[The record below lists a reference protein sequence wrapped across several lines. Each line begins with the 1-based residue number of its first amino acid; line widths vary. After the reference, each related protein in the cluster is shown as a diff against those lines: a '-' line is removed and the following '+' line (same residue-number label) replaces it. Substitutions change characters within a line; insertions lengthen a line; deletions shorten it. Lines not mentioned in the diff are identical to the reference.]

1 MQNRKIEQIFTE
13 LAFTNHC
20 LDREILTYYER
31 IMKEDTASVQNP
43 ETVIRRERNYI
54 RF

>member
-1 MQNRKIEQIFTE
+1 MQNRKIEQFFTE
-13 LAFTNHC
+13 LTNHFI
-20 LDREILTYYER
+20 DRKILAYYER

-43 ETVIRRERNYI
+43 ETVIRRERNFV